1 VVRFIHDDRSEGR
14 RPLSQALGLAQSL
27 NRPDEDP
34 WSAPSPAPLEGYTH
48 AQQRVDFA
56 ELGRCLLNQ
65 LVAVRQNQHTT
76 HPLTS

>member
-1 VVRFIHDDRSEGR
+1 
-14 RPLSQALGLAQSL
+14 
-27 NRPDEDP
+27 
-34 WSAPSPAPLEGYTH
+34 LEGYTH
-48 AQQRVDFA
+48 AQQQVDFA